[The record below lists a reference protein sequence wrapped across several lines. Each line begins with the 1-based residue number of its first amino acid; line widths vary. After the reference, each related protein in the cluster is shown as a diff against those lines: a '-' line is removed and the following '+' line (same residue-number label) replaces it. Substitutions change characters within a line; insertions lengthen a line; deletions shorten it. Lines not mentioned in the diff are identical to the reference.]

1 MSNFNFYRDL
11 PLITDFQQIFDD
23 SIYQPVP
30 SDWYVVITDV
40 IGSTKAIEEG
50 RYKDV
55 NIAGGIA
62 TMAISNLYKDLDYP
76 FIFGGDG
83 ITFLI
88 PEDIQDEVKDILAD
102 TRKMCRENFNLD
114 LRIGFLRVAD
124 IYAAGEKL
132 QIAKLKVSKPYN
144 QAIVSGS
151 GLDYAEGKL
160 KNRAEGHLYSIP
172 NDYEPKIK
180 ANFEGFTCRWQDVKS
195 SKGETVAIIVKV
207 REESNKELLK
217 TIFGKVQEIFGN
229 ETDYHPL
236 SIENLKLSEDDTYL
250 SKEATILSGQKSGT
264 GFIKNL
270 KNAKKESFYLKWIL
284 RLRIDVTYGKHKARA
299 LEVKQ
304 TNMIASDFR
313 KYDGT
318 LKMVVS
324 CTKVARLQLT
334 EYLEG
339 LYQQKLIYYG
349 LHASDRALMT
359 CLMYEGTGREVHF
372 IDSAEGGYAFAARG
386 LKQQVSDSQ
395 EK

>member
-23 SIYQPVP
+23 NIYQPVP
-30 SDWYVVITDV
+30 PDWYVVITDV

-62 TMAISNLYKDLDYP
+62 TMAVSNLYQDLDYP

-88 PEDIQDEVKDILAD
+88 PDQILGQVKDVLAD
-102 TRKMCRENFNLD
+102 TRKMCREHFKLD

-124 IYAAGEKL
+124 IYAAGETL

-144 QAIVSGS
+144 QAIVSGG

-160 KNRAEGHLYSIP
+160 KSRTEGHLYSIAE
-172 NDYEPKIK
+172 DYEPKQK

-195 SKGETVAIIVKV
+195 HKGETLSIIVKL
-207 REESNKELLK
+207 RQEADKILLK
-217 TIFGKVQEIFGN
+217 QIFDKIQEFFGQ
-229 ETDYHPL
+229 EKDYHPL
-236 SIENLKLSEDDTYL
+236 SVQNIRYNEDEARFA
-250 SKEATILSGQKSGT
+250 KEAIVLSGQSQGAEYQKYL
-264 GFIKNL
+264 NR
-270 KNAKKESFYLKWIL
+270 AKRETFFLKWIY
-284 RLRIDVTYGKHKARA
+284 RLGLDVRFGKQKARA
-299 LEVKQ
+299 LEIKE
-304 TNMIASDFR
+304 TNLIASDFR

-324 CTKVARLQLT
+324 CTTENRLRLA

-339 LYQQKLIYYG
+339 VYQQGFIYYG
-349 LHASDRALMT
+349 IHASDRALMT

-372 IDSAEGGYAFAARG
+372 IDSAEGGYAFAARQ
-386 LKQQVSDSQ
+386 LKKQLAENQS
-395 EK
+395 K